1 MGFLEGGGEESVW
14 IGEDHSEGFEEV
26 GRKGGC
32 EGVVDDCLGTASG
45 TAFLS
50 FAFPASFSLFSF
62 VFFLLQHV
70 CLSFSFF
77 SNHRWGA
84 IFIGNFFAFPL
95 CFLSFFL
102 GSSVSISNNP
112 LCSFAH
118 LTFVFLIYIF
128 LLLGSGCG
136 KLSVVLVWFGFLP
149 SFTLGYYFFSFL
161 FFSLFLALIVRFFL
175 RACFASPRVG
185 SGTRVGVG
193 CCM

>member
-77 SNHRWGA
+77 SNCRLGA
-84 IFIGNFFAFPL
+84 IFAGDFFAFPL

-118 LTFVFLIYIF
+118 LTFVVLIYFF
-128 LLLGSGCG
+128 LSPRERLWE
-136 KLSVVLVWFGFLP
+136 VERDLVFYHRSRWATISFL
-149 SFTLGYYFFSFL
+149 FFSFL
-161 FFSLFLALIVRFFL
+161 FFSFLFLFSCIDCTVLSSCLF
-175 RACFASPRVG
+175 C
-185 SGTRVGVG
+185 
-193 CCM
+193 